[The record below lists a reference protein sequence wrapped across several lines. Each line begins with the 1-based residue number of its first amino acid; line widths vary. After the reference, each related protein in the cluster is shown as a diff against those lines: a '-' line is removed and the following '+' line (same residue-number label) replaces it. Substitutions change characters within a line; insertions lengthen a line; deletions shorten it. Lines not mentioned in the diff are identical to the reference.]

1 MNHKK
6 MYECIYFFLCM
17 VIIVTVDGYNSESFQ
32 SRASQGRPKTD
43 VLSSKTK
50 VLIFKRCP
58 KISEKCEGLFWCL
71 DHTGSRPR
79 QADRRAQA
87 MKTRSMLS
95 QFPSRHSARQTH
107 ILRNCKHIF
116 YRGKHTLLLIANKS
130 IHHTW
135 HLSFFNT
142 TAIWG
147 QETLQLHLKVRK
159 LPRPLPPPRNM
170 RGCGCTYCDYIFCRG
185 GKQCATNLQFL
196 ASHHPDDHA

>member
-1 MNHKK
+1 MQLPFLELMNHKK
-6 MYECIYFFLCM
+6 LYECIYFFLCM

-87 MKTRSMLS
+87 MKTRSVLS
-95 QFPSRHSARQTH
+95 QFPSRHSARQTR

-116 YRGKHTLLLIANKS
+116 FRGEHTLLLIANKS

-135 HLSFFNT
+135 HLSFF
-142 TAIWG
+142 
-147 QETLQLHLKVRK
+147 
-159 LPRPLPPPRNM
+159 
-170 RGCGCTYCDYIFCRG
+170 
-185 GKQCATNLQFL
+185 
-196 ASHHPDDHA
+196 